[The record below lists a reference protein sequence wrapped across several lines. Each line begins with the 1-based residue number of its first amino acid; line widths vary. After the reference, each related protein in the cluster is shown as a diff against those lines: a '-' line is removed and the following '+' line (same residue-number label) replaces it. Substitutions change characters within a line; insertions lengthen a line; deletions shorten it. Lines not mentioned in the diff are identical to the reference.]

1 MSKQNLDTRRRALL
15 TGAAMAGL
23 AAAFAP
29 PLQAAAQTPR
39 EKAGLD
45 VVNRFCAA
53 WRTGDPAT
61 IGEFFDDA
69 VRVRLTASVDT
80 AMPVFD
86 RLPATMEIAKHIAA
100 GTAEFVVTE
109 SVAKGPIVVN
119 RRIVKVTTATG
130 TQNKPVVGVFFV
142 RNGKIKEWHDFD
154 DA

>member
-15 TGAAMAGL
+15 IGSAMAGL

-29 PLQAAAQTPR
+29 PLQAAQTPR

-53 WRTGDPAT
+53 WKSGDPAT
-61 IGEFFDDA
+61 IAAFFDDA